1 MTTLKRFNLALR
13 GLMEAGIIVALGY
26 LGFHLG
32 KNMGLKILL
41 GFGAP
46 ALGFGFWG
54 LVDFHQ
60 AGRAAEPLRLSQELI
75 ISGLAAIALYT
86 TGQHALGWALG
97 IVSVVH
103 HALVYL
109 LGGGLLKN
117 Q

>member
-1 MTTLKRFNLALR
+1 VLSMLKWFNVALR
-13 GLMEAGIIVALGY
+13 GLMETGIIAALSY
-26 LGFHLG
+26 WGFHLG
-32 KNMGLKILL
+32 KNMGMKILL

-60 AGRAAEPLRLSQELI
+60 AGRAAEPLRLLQELI

-86 TGQHALGWALG
+86 TGQHTLGLALGL
-97 IVSVVH
+97 VSVVH
-103 HALVYL
+103 HALVYS

-117 Q
+117 